1 MSPRLSFIVIGIS
14 AAVCIAIALQPG
26 PAGARPMAMPAIA
39 LTLFTVAMWA
49 TGAVPEFLA
58 ALVFFLVAAVFAIAP
73 SNLVFAGFTS
83 SAWWLVFSGLIIG
96 AAADSS
102 GLGQW
107 VARHAFRHAGIGYG
121 GLIGAILVGCV
132 LLSFIVPSSVGRMAI
147 AIPAVAAIAQETGH
161 PPGSRGYDGA
171 MLAVIFGTF
180 LLAFGIMPAN
190 LINILVTGTAETL
203 LGVHVN
209 YGEYL
214 LLQFPVGTV
223 LKGLVMAGLLIW
235 MFAPKDGGKPA
246 RTEGPRPLGRQG
258 RILLVV
264 VLATLATWGLDF
276 LHGVQAG
283 WVALAAALVCLM
295 PGIGMVSPKLM
306 AERVSVGTLLFAG
319 SVLGIG
325 PVLLDS
331 GASALLSRLVT
342 DNLPLT
348 DMTPAIAYLTMAY
361 AAAVTSL
368 ATNITGAIAIVT
380 PLAGEFATATGL
392 PLKAAAL
399 AQVNGFSA
407 PFFPYEA
414 LPLMVG
420 LAMSGVQAARALW
433 FGIAL
438 AAVSLLILTPLNLVW
453 WRFLGYVPG

>member
-1 MSPRLSFIVIGIS
+1 VSPRLSFTVVGVS

-26 PAGARPMAMPAIA
+26 PAGASPMAMPALA

-49 TGAVPEFLA
+49 TGALPDFVA
-58 ALVFFLVAAVFAIAP
+58 ALVFFLGAAVFAIAP
-73 SNLVFAGFTS
+73 SGVVFSGFTS

-96 AAADSS
+96 AAADVS

-107 VARHAFRHAGIGYG
+107 VARHAFRHAGIGYA
-121 GLIGAILVGCV
+121 GLIAAILVGCV
-132 LLSFIVPSSVGRMAI
+132 LLAFIVPSSVGRMAI
-147 AIPAVAAIAQETGH
+147 AIPAVSAVAREAGH
-161 PPGSRGYDGA
+161 APGSNGHDGA
-171 MLAVIFGTF
+171 MLAVVFGSF

-190 LINILVTGTAETL
+190 LINILVTGSAETL
-203 LGVHVN
+203 LDVHVS

-214 LLQFPVGTV
+214 LLQFPVGTL
-223 LKGLVMAGLLIW
+223 LKGAVMAVLLIW
-235 MFAPKDGGKPA
+235 LFRPADGTRAVRAAGPGPLS
-246 RTEGPRPLGRQG
+246 REGRF
-258 RILLVV
+258 LLIV
-264 VLATLATWGLDF
+264 VLATLVAWSLDF

-283 WVALAAALVCLM
+283 WVALAAALICLL
-295 PGIGMVSPKLM
+295 PGVGMVSTKLM
-306 AERVSVGTLLFAG
+306 AEKVSVGTLLFAG

-331 GASALLSRLVT
+331 GASALLSQLVA
-342 DNLPLT
+342 DNLPMSQ
-348 DMTPAIAYLTMAY
+348 MTPGIAFLAMAY
-361 AAAVTSL
+361 SAAVTAL
-368 ATNITGAIAIVT
+368 AANVAGAVAVVT

-420 LAMSGVQAARALW
+420 LAMTGVAPARALR
-433 FGIAL
+433 FAVPL
-438 AAVSLLILTPLNLVW
+438 AVISLLLLTPLNLVW
-453 WRFLGYVPG
+453 WRLLGYIPG